1 MSVIRHV
8 AETGM
13 EPRYSWKV
21 GAMTMLASRAHMAKT
36 WVKDTSPRN
45 VPGLQQIFHVLDQ
58 VSYRHKPYIAMIT

>member
-1 MSVIRHV
+1 
-8 AETGM
+8 
-13 EPRYSWKV
+13 
-21 GAMTMLASRAHMAKT
+21 MLASRAHMAKT